1 MTRVGM
7 TRAAT
12 AVRECEAKTPSN
24 NISERSVQR
33 RRAECIAIGMTVRA
47 PEVRELGYQRHNA
60 NDTREFQ
67 ATPPLLRKGK
77 SSAGLA

>member
-7 TRAAT
+7 TRAAM
-12 AVRECEAKTPSN
+12 AVRECEAEMPSN

-47 PEVRELGYQRHNA
+47 PEEENWIKNA
-60 NDTREFQ
+60 LTIDSTRDSFEN
-67 ATPPLLRKGK
+67 PP
-77 SSAGLA
+77 